1 MIKIVNETDL
11 KKLLK
16 NRTEIIR
23 NFYGIGM
30 MAIGE
35 GREFNMLKSL
45 SHIDIARSHDA
56 NFVKAIV
63 AIANTRQPSLR
74 LECTI

>member
-1 MIKIVNETDL
+1 MKQISKNV
-11 KKLLK
+11 KKS
-16 NRTEIIR
+16 RTEIIR
-23 NFYGIGM
+23 KFYGIGM

-45 SHIDIARSHDA
+45 GHIDISRSHDA

-63 AIANTRQPSLR
+63 TIANTRQPSLR